1 MLENSTIGYLLPG
14 YTIYVPNLKEEKKLK
29 FNKYIPRRGAGK
41 HSPK

>member
-14 YTIYVPNLKEEKKLK
+14 YTIYVPNLKEKKLK